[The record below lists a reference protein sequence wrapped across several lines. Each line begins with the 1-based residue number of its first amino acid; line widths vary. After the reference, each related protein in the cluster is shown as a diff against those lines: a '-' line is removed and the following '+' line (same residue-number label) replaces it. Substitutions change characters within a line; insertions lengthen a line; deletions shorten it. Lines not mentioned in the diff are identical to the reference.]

1 MKTRLIAIAVLST
14 SLAACASSQ
23 PRYGYDRGPSYDPY
37 ERGYSQRCYDCGRIE
52 RIEPVYGARQN
63 SRAGAVLGGLVG
75 AVAAR
80 EIPDHGSQGKKNT
93 ATVAGAVA
101 GAIAGNAIENKV
113 NEETYDV
120 HVRMDDGRLV
130 VVNRNSLGNGVRE
143 GAYVRLEGAR
153 IIVLR

>member
-1 MKTRLIAIAVLST
+1 MKTRILAVAALSLT
-14 SLAACASSQ
+14 LAACASSQ
-23 PRYGYDRGPSYDPY
+23 PRSGYGYGGYSDYDRGYA
-37 ERGYSQRCYDCGRIE
+37 QRCYDCGRVE

-63 SRAGAVLGGLVG
+63 SRAGAVLGGIVG

-80 EIPDHGSQGKKNT
+80 EIPDHGSRGNRNT

-101 GAIAGNAIENKV
+101 GAVAGNAIENKV
-113 NEETYDV
+113 NEQTYDV

-130 VVNRNSLGNGVRE
+130 VVNRNSLGSGVRE

-153 IIVLR
+153 IIPLR